1 MRTIHCNRVSSVK
14 EGKRLLKCV
23 LQYCQQKSYAHI
35 HTHTPE
41 REKESSMFATSQSL
55 VQTPPNPPGG
65 GGGGAI
71 GADGDTPRNPFS
83 ISVILSDEVGQKR
96 SPPSNSVT
104 PRSFP
109 SISVT
114 PLSRN
119 ERPRHPSSQESTAER
134 ASSHS
139 IGQLFHTPSRSAH
152 QGGGE
157 GGRVWG
163 QRMVGPP
170 RVTSA
175 EAANS
180 TKSPSTNTGL
190 LDGKYMLAKS

>member
-1 MRTIHCNRVSSVK
+1 
-14 EGKRLLKCV
+14 
-23 LQYCQQKSYAHI
+23 
-35 HTHTPE
+35 
-41 REKESSMFATSQSL
+41 MFATSQSL

-65 GGGGAI
+65 GGGGAM

-109 SISVT
+109 STSAT

-119 ERPRHPSSQESTAER
+119 ERPRRPSQGNTAER

-139 IGQLFHTPSRSAH
+139 IGQLFHTPSRSIP
-152 QGGGE
+152 QGGG
-157 GGRVWG
+157 GGGTWG
-163 QRMVGPP
+163 QRTVRPP
-170 RVTSA
+170 QATPA

-180 TKSPSTNTGL
+180 SKSPTNTGL
-190 LDGKYMLAKS
+190 LNGKY

>member
-1 MRTIHCNRVSSVK
+1 MHNFT
-14 EGKRLLKCV
+14 
-23 LQYCQQKSYAHI
+23 
-35 HTHTPE
+35 HTHQ
-41 REKESSMFATSQSL
+41 REKESSMFAMSQSL
-55 VQTPPNPPGG
+55 VQTPPNPPGGG

-109 SISVT
+109 STSAT

-119 ERPRHPSSQESTAER
+119 ERPRRPSSQGSTAER
-134 ASSHS
+134 ACSHS
-139 IGQLFHTPSRSAH
+139 IGQLFHTPSRSTH
-152 QGGGE
+152 QSGGGA
-157 GGRVWG
+157 WG
-163 QRMVGPP
+163 QRTVRPP
-170 RVTSA
+170 RATVA

-180 TKSPSTNTGL
+180 TKNPSTNAN
-190 LDGKYMLAKS
+190 GKMYLPYSG

>member
-1 MRTIHCNRVSSVK
+1 MYFSTASR
-14 EGKRLLKCV
+14 KCTY
-23 LQYCQQKSYAHI
+23 LI
-35 HTHTPE
+35 ILWTHTHTHTHRHQ

-65 GGGGAI
+65 GGGGGGGGI

-109 SISVT
+109 ATSAT

-119 ERPRHPSSQESTAER
+119 ERPRRPSSQGSTAER

-139 IGQLFHTPSRSAH
+139 IGQLFHTPSRST
-152 QGGGE
+152 QQSGGGT
-157 GGRVWG
+157 WG
-163 QRMVGPP
+163 QRTVRPP
-170 RVTSA
+170 RATVA
-175 EAANS
+175 ETANS

-190 LDGKYMLAKS
+190 VNGKMYYCTAGNFGEY

>member
-1 MRTIHCNRVSSVK
+1 MYTISCII
-14 EGKRLLKCV
+14 
-23 LQYCQQKSYAHI
+23 SYT
-35 HTHTPE
+35 HTHTHQ

-65 GGGGAI
+65 GGGGGGGGGI

-104 PRSFP
+104 PRSF
-109 SISVT
+109 SSTSAT

-119 ERPRHPSSQESTAER
+119 ERPRRPSAQGNTAER

-139 IGQLFHTPSRSAH
+139 IGQLFHTPNRSTTH
-152 QGGGE
+152 QSGGGT
-157 GGRVWG
+157 WG
-163 QRMVGPP
+163 QRTVRPP
-170 RVTSA
+170 RATVA

-190 LDGKYMLAKS
+190 LNGKMYYHTTDNLGNFG